1 MAKERTPKEHPRN
14 FRRACKGKIADSPQ
28 YKEAVRTATIKKILP
43 CFTRTWQAV
52 SILPM
57 SILLLL
63 LLETMCVARLPRRTH
78 KISLNYDNTKPD
90 LFYNREFAATAD
102 RSQLGRWSE
111 RCGRHGDTSHTPY
124 RHHSCFLDACM
135 SKVRTWIGECRN

>member
-1 MAKERTPKEHPRN
+1 
-14 FRRACKGKIADSPQ
+14 
-28 YKEAVRTATIKKILP
+28 LP

-52 SILPM
+52 SILLM

-111 RCGRHGDTSHTPY
+111 RCGQHEDTSHTPY

-135 SKVRTWIGECRN
+135 SKVRTWMVSVGIEAAVRPICGKGKTRADKRKTFPLLLFY